1 MKNSIMAIL
10 LAVGLVGCA
19 SSPYTYKVDP
29 TPLVAGQSK
38 YALGEIEVNLTEIG
52 SATYEGE
59 SPYATQTE
67 LTQEFVDSLKNHL
80 QEKGIKATSPD
91 TADAKI
97 NVTIVFK
104 RTFTIT
110 GGLGKPSISH
120 SINLKKDDTILAT
133 SSRRPYQTKYAYFK
147 DAAVNLEIIAGNWD
161 EEDEPK
167 DVDLV
172 SSLIVDEIMEVGK

>member
-1 MKNSIMAIL
+1 MEWRSLNNTTLNSYINSSEIKI
-10 LAVGLVGCA
+10 CA
-19 SSPYTYKVDP
+19 
-29 TPLVAGQSK
+29 
-38 YALGEIEVNLTEIG
+38 GEIGVNLTEVG

-67 LTQEFVDSLKNHL
+67 LTQEFVNSLKNHL

-97 NVTIVFK
+97 DVTIVFK

-133 SSRRPYQTKYAYFK
+133 SSRRPYQTKYAYFE
-147 DAAVNLEIIAGNWD
+147 DAAVNFEIMAGNWD

-172 SSLIVDEIMEVGK
+172 SSLIVDEIEEVGK